1 MESVKELVI
10 IIWYENKQI
19 ILFHLSYFLREVVHF
34 INTFVMKGILKWS
47 IIVALSGQLLGLGDE
62 DLLFWVC

>member
-47 IIVALSGQLLGLGDE
+47 KQGPYPESCTTRVGKYPE
-62 DLLFWVC
+62 